1 MKALSRS
8 SMRGFTLIEI
18 LVGFCLL
25 FLIIGVGAYSLSAQ
39 SAKKK
44 IVEPATELQSLARRG
59 MQMAITNRRP
69 FVLAISEN
77 SIVLQESRIRSGSIG
92 IVFDDGPE
100 PGVIDSFELPEFMR
114 FLVRSWEDKY
124 FRPPEEVRSDDE
136 EVYRWIFESSG
147 ICEPLGIKLI
157 CEEEGSEGMLTM
169 EFNPLTAQIQEPL
182 NKTIVLGVEN
192 IDELE

>member
-1 MKALSRS
+1 MKALTRS

-92 IVFDDGPE
+92 IVFDDG
-100 PGVIDSFELPEFMR
+100 V
-114 FLVRSWEDKY
+114 
-124 FRPPEEVRSDDE
+124 
-136 EVYRWIFESSG
+136 
-147 ICEPLGIKLI
+147 
-157 CEEEGSEGMLTM
+157 
-169 EFNPLTAQIQEPL
+169 
-182 NKTIVLGVEN
+182 
-192 IDELE
+192 

>member
-1 MKALSRS
+1 MKALTRS

-44 IVEPATELQSLARRG
+44 IVEPAIELQSLARRG

-136 EVYRWIFESSG
+136 EVYRWVFESSG

-182 NKTIVLGVEN
+182 NKTIVLGAEN